1 MPPPAPTARTT
12 PTAKKP
18 GTGYK
23 ILITFALDPDIEIWE
38 KTVKP
43 SGMDGGDPIDTTT
56 QHNNVVRTKAPRAL
70 IENTDI
76 TITCTYNPVAIGSI
90 RAILNKETTVTTRW
104 WDGSTYAQYGFLRT
118 FEPGD
123 VAEDGQPEGTLTVS
137 ITNQDPTTGAVEEGV
152 YAAPPAGFA
161 GPMGEGAEAQT
172 YEGEE
177 EPEQGQGQ
185 EQQPQRLRQEVQRPP
200 RARPPR

>member
-1 MPPPAPTARTT
+1 MPPPAPTARVT

-18 GTGYK
+18 GSGYK

-70 IENTDI
+70 IESTDI
-76 TITCTYNPVAIGSI
+76 TITCTYNPIALGSI
-90 RAILNKETTVTTRW
+90 RAILNKETTITTAW
-104 WDGSTYAQYGFLRT
+104 WDGSTYAQYGFART

-152 YAAPPAGFA
+152 YTAPPPGFI
-161 GPMGEGAEAQT
+161 GPTGGGPEAQT

-185 EQQPQRLRQEVQRPP
+185 EQQPQRLRQEVQRAP

>member
-1 MPPPAPTARTT
+1 MPPPAPTARIT

-23 ILITFALDPDIEIWE
+23 ILVTFALDPNIEIWE

-56 QHNNVVRTKAPRAL
+56 MHNNVVRTKAPRAL
-70 IENTDI
+70 IESTDL

-90 RAILNKETTVTTRW
+90 RAILNKETTITTAW
-104 WDGSTYAQYGFLRT
+104 WDGSTYAQYGFVRT

-123 VAEDGQPEGTLTVS
+123 VAEDGQPEGTITVS
-137 ITNQDPTTGAVEEGV
+137 ITNQDPATGAVEEGV
-152 YAAPPAGFA
+152 YTPPPAPPPFA
-161 GPMGEGAEAQT
+161 GPVGSPEAQT

-177 EPEQGQGQ
+177 EPEQGQ

>member
-1 MPPPAPTARTT
+1 MPPPAPTARVT

-18 GTGYK
+18 GSGYK

-43 SGMDGGDPIDTTT
+43 SGQDGGDPIDTTT
-56 QHNNVVRTKAPRAL
+56 MHNNVVRTKAPRAL
-70 IENTDI
+70 IESTDI
-76 TITCTYNPVAIGSI
+76 TITCAYNPVAVGSI
-90 RAILNKETTVTTRW
+90 RAILNKETTITTAW
-104 WDGSTYAQYGFLRT
+104 W
-118 FEPGD
+118 
-123 VAEDGQPEGTLTVS
+123 DGQPEGTLTVS

-152 YAAPPAGFA
+152 YTAPPPAPPFI
-161 GPMGEGAEAQT
+161 GPVGGPEAQT

-185 EQQPQRLRQEVQRPP
+185 EQQPQRLRQEVQRAP